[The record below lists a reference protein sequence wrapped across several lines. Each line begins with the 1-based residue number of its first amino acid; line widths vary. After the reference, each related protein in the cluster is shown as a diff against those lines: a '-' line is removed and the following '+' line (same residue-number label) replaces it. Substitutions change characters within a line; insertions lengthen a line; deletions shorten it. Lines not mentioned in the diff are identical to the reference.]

1 MPLEDAQ
8 ILMQNVK
15 VHYKELMIAN
25 GFPLILL
32 KNIFLKKR
40 SQHLVLALPK
50 MVLVGQ
56 RSSIL
61 GLLNLLQLKNYLL
74 DFYHQKRYSE

>member
-1 MPLEDAQ
+1 L
-8 ILMQNVK
+8 
-15 VHYKELMIAN
+15 IAI
-25 GFPLILL
+25 GFSIILL
-32 KNIFLKKR
+32 KNIFLQKR
-40 SQHLVLALPK
+40 CQQLVLALLK

-56 RSSIL
+56 RFSIL

>member
-15 VHYKELMIAN
+15 VHYKELMIAI

-40 SQHLVLALPK
+40 C
-50 MVLVGQ
+50 
-56 RSSIL
+56 
-61 GLLNLLQLKNYLL
+61 
-74 DFYHQKRYSE
+74 